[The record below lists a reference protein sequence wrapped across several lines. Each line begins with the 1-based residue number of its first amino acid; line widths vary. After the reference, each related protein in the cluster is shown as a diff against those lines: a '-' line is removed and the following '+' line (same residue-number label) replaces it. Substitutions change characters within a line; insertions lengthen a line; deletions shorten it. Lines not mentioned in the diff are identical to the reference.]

1 MRIFLA
7 VFILLCG
14 VVLADPSFYD
24 LLEIN
29 KEANE
34 ADIKRQFRKLS
45 LKYHPDKNPGNR
57 LGINCVR

>member
-1 MRIFLA
+1 MTTTCLK
-7 VFILLCG
+7 LLLLTGLVCLTL
-14 VVLADPSFYD
+14 VRADPNFYE

-45 LKYHPDKNPGNR
+45 LRYHPDKNPG
-57 LGINCVR
+57 IYV

>member
-1 MRIFLA
+1 MLEFKNTCRGQMRIFLA

-14 VVLADPSFYD
+14 VVLADPTFYD

-34 ADIKRQFRKLS
+34 ADIKR
-45 LKYHPDKNPGNR
+45 
-57 LGINCVR
+57 